1 VQNPLFPSFIV
12 RRGCAKPILYLNIH
26 GATSSSDKEK
36 ELTVSQVKEKN
47 SLTTNAE
54 VAPEPVKAS
63 QVGWFSRP
71 RRSPFGRVAFVVSI
85 VRTLGGIGGLVP
97 FLMSGSMSP
106 DVLTLAI
113 CSLATMILL
122 ATRYRWA
129 TLVATPLAA
138 YITYITLKQPFA
150 LFDLANPYG
159 PNGGFPF
166 FVLGVVAFALSILML
181 GSLIGASLEIL
192 NQRPSPRWVFAA
204 LMSLVAGLMIGSI
217 FIGAISSTQNAA
229 GATGTI
235 LTNGVPTVHVG
246 AGGFVQSSV
255 TLSKGQDLLL
265 VSDSSVQHDL
275 VLGQWQSGQPVTESE
290 PGAPAVNNMILHG
303 QNVTIGPFNTAG
315 TYHIICVIHTNMSL
329 TVVVQ

>member
-1 VQNPLFPSFIV
+1 M
-12 RRGCAKPILYLNIH
+12 
-26 GATSSSDKEK
+26 
-36 ELTVSQVKEKN
+36 SQVKEKN
-47 SLTTNAE
+47 GLTTSAK
-54 VAPEPVKAS
+54 VDPEPVKAS
-63 QVGWFSRP
+63 QGGWFTRQRP
-71 RRSPFGRVAFVVSI
+71 SAFGRVAFWVSV

-97 FLMSGSMSP
+97 FLLSGSMSL
-106 DVLTLAI
+106 DVLMLAV
-113 CSLATMILL
+113 CSLASVILL

-129 TLVATPLAA
+129 TLVTTLLAA
-138 YITYITLKQPFA
+138 YITYVTLKQPFA

-159 PNGGFPF
+159 PNGGLPF
-166 FVLGVVAFALSILML
+166 FILGVVAFGLSLLVL
-181 GSLIGASLEIL
+181 GCMIGASLEL
-192 NQRPSPRWVFAA
+192 LSQRPSPRWAFAA
-204 LMSLVAGLMIGSI
+204 LMCLVAGLMIGAI
-217 FIGAISSTQNAA
+217 FIGAISSTATSA

-275 VLGQWQSGQPVTESE
+275 VLGQWQNSQPVSESE
-290 PGAPAVNNMILHG
+290 PGAPAVNNVIVDG